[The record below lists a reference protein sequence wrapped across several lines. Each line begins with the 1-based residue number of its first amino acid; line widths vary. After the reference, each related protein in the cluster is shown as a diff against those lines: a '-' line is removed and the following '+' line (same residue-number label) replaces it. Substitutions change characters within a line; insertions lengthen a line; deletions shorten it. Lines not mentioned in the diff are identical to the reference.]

1 MVGQYYPLNGSEF
14 EQIPG
19 DSERQ
24 GSLACCSPWG
34 HKELNMTWPLNNSNN
49 TRIIVFKSKLDKVL
63 CGVLSCS
70 VMSDSLQCHELQPI
84 RLLCPWGFSR
94 QEYWNGLPCKPPGHF
109 PNLGIKPSFPTLQA
123 DSLPSE
129 PLGTPSLT
137 KSVPQKGSGVRN
149 GHCLVY

>member
-70 VMSDSLQCHELQPI
+70 VMSNSLQCHELQPI

-94 QEYWNGLPCKPPGHF
+94 QEYQREFPCSSPGDLPNPG
-109 PNLGIKPSFPTLQA
+109 IESRSPTLQA
-123 DSLPSE
+123 HSPPPE
-129 PLGTPSLT
+129 PPGKPKQDKICTL
-137 KSVPQKGSGVRN
+137 KSI
-149 GHCLVY
+149 